1 MPRPLVQRLGSP
13 PAPMLGPPLPVLV
26 PVPLDGPFDYRLEAG
41 PRPEPGSFV
50 EVPFGGRRLVGVVWG
65 ERPTRALP
73 PHRLKAAGAVLD
85 APPLPPTVRDLLRH
99 VARETLAPMGSVLKL
114 AMSVPAALEPWPVKL
129 AYRRAAGAAAPG
141 RLSRQRAAVLAALDG
156 RGGGG
161 AALPPADLARAAG
174 VGVGVVQALAR
185 DGLLEA
191 APQVE
196 RPSWPRPDP
205 ERPGVPLTAGQEAA
219 AAALRAAVAA
229 GGGGTVA
236 LLDGVPGA
244 GKTEVYLEAV
254 AQALRQGR
262 RVLVLLPEIALSA
275 QWLARFERRFGAPPA
290 VWHSALTGAQR
301 RRTWRSVAEGAV
313 DVVVGARSALF
324 LPLRDLGLIV
334 VDEEHDGSFKQDDL
348 VLYHAREVALA
359 RARLEGCPAVLASAT
374 PALETAVRAGGV
386 AGGPPAAPGWRRV
399 ALPARHGGAAMPA
412 VALVDL
418 RRDRP
423 PRGGFLAPALRGAL
437 ARTLAAG
444 AQSLLFLNR
453 RGYAPLTLCR
463 ACGHRLAC
471 PNCSA
476 WLVAHRLRG
485 RLQCHHCGYA
495 MPVPAHCPS
504 CGSVGP
510 LAASGPGVER
520 LTEELEGLLPAARVA
535 VLTSDTAADAKAAA
549 AIVAAMEERRVDVL
563 VGTQLVAK
571 GHHFPDLTLVGVV
584 DADLGLGGGDLRAAE
599 RTFQLLYQVSGRA
612 GRAERPGRVLIQ
624 THLPEHPVMQALAV
638 GDKDRF
644 LAVELEERRLGE
656 MPPFGRLAA
665 LIVAGGDAERVKAE
679 ARRIARAAPEDP
691 DVIVLGPAPAPLAL
705 LRGRY
710 RERLLVKA
718 AAGVDLPAWL
728 RRWLAPIRLPAAVRV
743 QVDVDPVSFL

>member
-1 MPRPLVQRLGSP
+1 MPGLFPSGHTV
-13 PAPMLGPPLPVLV
+13 PVLV
-26 PVPLDGPFDYRLEAG
+26 PVPLDGPFDYRLEEGEPPA
-41 PRPEPGSFV
+41 PGSFV
-50 EVPFGGRRLVGVVWG
+50 EVPFGNRRLVGVVWD
-65 ERPTRALP
+65 ERPSKALP
-73 PHRLKAAGAVLD
+73 EHRLKPLGAVLE
-85 APPLPPTVRDLLRH
+85 APPMPASIRALLRH
-99 VARETLAPMGSVLKL
+99 VAKETLAPLGAVLKL
-114 AMSVPAALEPWPVKL
+114 AVSVPSALEPWPAKL
-129 AYRRAAGAAAPG
+129 AYRRVDGPPPE
-141 RLSRQRAAVLAALDG
+141 RLSRQRAAVLAALEDG
-156 RGGGG
+156 RALVPTALAK
-161 AALPPADLARAAG
+161 AAN
-174 VGVGVVQALAR
+174 VGTGVVQAMAR
-185 DGLLEA
+185 DGLL
-191 APQVE
+191 APVPMVE

-205 ERPGVPLTAGQEAA
+205 MRAGVVLTPEQRTAA
-219 AAALRAAVAA
+219 EALRVMVAA
-229 GGGGTVA
+229 GGGHVA

-254 AQALRQGR
+254 AAALGQGR

-290 VWHSALTGAQR
+290 VWHSALTSAQR
-301 RRTWRSVAEGAV
+301 RRTWRGIAEGAI

-324 LPLRDLGLIV
+324 LPLQDLGLIV
-334 VDEEHDGSFKQDDL
+334 VDEEHDGSFKQEEM
-348 VLYHAREVALA
+348 VLYHARDMAVA
-359 RARLEGCPAVLASAT
+359 RARIESCAVVLASAT
-374 PALETAVRAGGV
+374 PAIETAVAAGGV
-386 AGGPPAAPGWRRV
+386 LGGPPAASGWSRV

-423 PRGGFLAPALRGAL
+423 PRGGFLAPSLRAAL
-437 ARTLAAG
+437 AETLAAG

-476 WLVAHRLRG
+476 WLVSHRLRG

-495 MPVPAHCPS
+495 MPAPDHCPS
-504 CGSVGP
+504 CGSVGL

-520 LTEELEGLLPAARVA
+520 LAEELEELLPDARVA
-535 VLTSDTAADAKAAA
+535 VMTSDTTSDARAAGEM
-549 AIVAAMEERRVDVL
+549 VRAMEEHRVDVL
-563 VGTQLVAK
+563 IGTQIIAK

-599 RTFQLLYQVSGRA
+599 RTFQLLYQVAGRA
-612 GRAERPGRVLIQ
+612 GREERPGRVLIQ

-644 LAVELEERRLGE
+644 LAVELEERRIGE

-665 LIVAGGDAERVKAE
+665 LIFAGGDAERVKAE
-679 ARRIARAAPEDP
+679 ARRVARAAPESDG
-691 DVIVLGPAPAPLAL
+691 VIVLGPAPAPLAL

-718 AAGVDLPAWL
+718 AEGVDLPAWL
-728 RRWLAPIRLPAAVRV
+728 RTWLAPIRLPSAIHL